1 MKPFHLALLFLFI
14 SFIAQIDATCVG
26 GSPNGILEAGESCD
40 INLNACCTSFC
51 TCNIVGNGVTAG
63 LLTVVYQDPSVSKD
77 ANMNTNVTGTVLQWG
92 SQGRLNFI
100 GTTGCRNNYTMSEI
114 GCFPYWNSPGP
125 YTTPF
130 KMTSTNPVHEFS
142 NCSLQWDVVD
152 ACTNG
157 CTSGPGGCDA
167 TPLGPIT
174 SVFSWGWCGDNVTDS
189 VSGETCDNA
198 LINGGT
204 GQCCTSSCALV
215 PWTAGTPSTIYVQN
229 CNATNVSVSAWYP
242 TTTVA
247 QSTWVSLTVVSNTC
261 TGATLNGG
269 VNGYVN
275 FPARTSPGQSCSIR
289 LRASDGCGR
298 TLDADIGTV
307 NRQCCGD
314 GILWSSSEQCD
325 FGNVT
330 NNAVGSCCSSVCQ
343 NVAFTPTTYTSVNI
357 NNCNANTYP
366 LSLLT
371 PIKSISDT
379 YISTLTYLASTCTGT
394 SLVGGKTGNISFP
407 ALGTPGSCNGLLTY
421 NTTCGLKTNVTTP
434 FIRYCC
440 GDGVF
445 TSGPEGCDLGVN
457 NGAAGSCCTTSCQ
470 DAAISFNGAATIYV
484 PACSGTIF
492 YVPVA
497 NFYPGINVSSTYWSS
512 VVVSLESCTGSVS
525 ANLTH
530 VRFNYGSVPTAG
542 DTCGVTLTLTT
553 TCGST
558 FGSLTTGIIFYCCG
572 DGTITTPIEFCDR
585 GASNGVDCCS
595 SNCSQVLW
603 TNSANASFTIAY
615 TAGTTNKL
623 ISSSYMATSNFPSTL
638 WRTTGATISGTC
650 TNDALSSTNPRTGNV
665 VFTGSPAVTTTCT
678 SIVNPLLITACG
690 AVPSIPFAATV
701 LETGKCGNS
710 VLDAG
715 EACDLGTNNGVAGSC
730 CTTTCTFAPWT
741 IGTPIISQIDN
752 CNSGD
757 GQISD
762 WYQSSTVSTTFWSS
776 VSVSSENC
784 TGNINTQGGVTG
796 TVHFP
801 VAGAGGELCVVT
813 LLATSTCGN
822 TKNSTDTA
830 IRYCCGDGVVTPG
843 SPEMCD
849 QGANN
854 GVSGFCCSATCTTGA
869 FTATAP
875 SPVVI
880 NNCAAVNQSVS
891 TWFVS
896 PSITSGSWT
905 SASITAQNCTPSA
918 TLIGGASGVISI
930 PAESAPQTCF
940 VTVQVGTACGQTNT
954 QTKSITR
961 ACCGDSIV
969 SGTETCDAG
978 VNNGAPGGCC
988 SSSCVVT
995 AFSASAPSPATVA
1008 NCADVNQTIASWF
1021 LSSTVNQSTWSSV
1034 TISAQNCTPA
1044 VSLVSGVT
1052 GNVLIPAES
1061 SPQVCYVTLL
1071 ATTPCGQTVSNTKIL
1086 TRTCC
1091 GDGVVYGSEQCD
1103 IGANNG
1109 LVGYCCTSGCAIIS
1123 FTATAPSPAEIQNC
1137 NAFNVSFANW
1147 YVSPTVV
1154 PASWSSTTITAQNC
1168 TPAASVVGT
1177 QIQFPAQSSPQVCY
1191 VTTNVVTS
1199 CGQSLSATNT
1209 ITRSC
1214 CSDGISSGSETCD
1227 LGSPA
1232 NGALGSC
1239 CPSNCLIASAP
1250 FTASNPSTYS
1260 PLTNCASATIPYTTW
1275 FPSPSINASQWSTVV
1290 VASTT
1295 CTGSVSVSGLNVF
1308 FPAFSAGETC
1318 TVTLTA
1324 TASCGQTLSKTM
1336 TVVRTCCGNSVVE
1349 AGESCDGGA
1358 CCQNTC
1364 AFYTSSQQ
1372 CRSTTGVCDL
1382 PEFCTGSSAICP
1394 ANVLQPNTYQCATST
1409 NDCTVN
1415 VTCDGVS
1422 NTCPSNNVVSG
1433 TTCHFNANYCFS
1445 DTCNGNGTCVR
1456 GAAIN
1461 YDNGVYCDGAETC
1474 NTTTGTLIQGAPP
1487 TCNDS
1492 NSCTTDSCSFI
1503 LNACVNTPTLGTYG
1517 QCGSS
1522 NVGAC
1527 QYGTYSCVGT
1537 GPTPNIT
1544 CVGSV
1549 EPTTEQCAPPA
1560 DTNCNG
1566 VVGDGCPLYCTVDAN
1581 CSSAP
1586 RTVCQDAHCN
1596 PANNSCYLVPKL
1608 AGTNCT
1614 DGLACTINDYCFNGA
1629 CVGDLISCNDDNQCT
1644 VDTCTEPAGVCVYDL
1659 AANLNLPCNV
1669 TNDYCRTMGLC
1680 NNQGECVDG
1689 MTTSCPFI
1697 DQCHSNQCDPDTGTC
1712 VSVEISGACND
1723 GLACTIND
1731 ACGCGVCSGR
1741 VIDCNDNIPCTTD
1754 SCSEPG
1760 GLCVH
1765 ALDAGTCL
1773 IDGQCY
1779 LDNVQNPSNPCLHC
1793 NSALSVI
1800 HWSFTPL
1807 TNHPCNDNDACTEN
1821 DVCVPAFQTCQG
1833 TPITCSASTNQCE
1846 TVQCSGGQCLPSSV
1860 TDNTPCD
1867 DGHYCTTGEVCLSGA
1882 CQAAQYRDCSGLD
1895 TQCTIHQCD
1904 ELTSSCVAINV
1915 PSGTECVASASVC
1928 AGVGMCDGSG
1938 NCGLGASL
1946 VCPNLDPCS
1955 LHSCNAT
1962 YGCVFQSLTGSSC
1975 DDNNVCTLG
1984 DTCSVHEYCTPGST
1998 YLNCDDSDKTTA
2010 DYCDAT
2016 LGCQHQTLA
2025 STDFCVFHDD
2035 CSPSVCH
2042 SVLCLSNVCTYTSLG
2057 DGSLCND
2064 GDVCNGQEFC
2074 HGGVCIDGIALSCDD
2089 DNPCTTDLCD
2099 PLTGCY
2105 HTPISGPYTS
2115 TNPCINTASCVAG
2128 TLIEIPFVLPS
2139 TTACLTYTCHPDPSN
2154 PTSAHV
2160 FVGTPINEGGVC
2172 DDSNA
2177 CTFNDVCRH
2186 GQCLGYERLCP
2197 ASDNQCIVDYT
2208 CDTFT
2213 GDCTPNYVVAGTP
2226 CETGDLC
2233 YDDECDG
2240 AGGCNPVAL
2249 AVTCVPVDQCHGP
2262 GSCIPQ
2268 TGDCTTPLLNDGTS
2282 CDDGNACTQVD
2293 TCVSGYCL
2301 GANPV
2306 ICVPLDECHHTGEC
2320 DTSTGLCSNPIVPD
2334 GSFCEDS
2341 NLCTTAETCQGG
2353 ICTPCGY
2360 TDCTPSNPCLLGSCD
2375 PILGCQT
2382 TFNDGIPC
2390 DDGSLCTNNTVCA
2403 SGVCSPTSGQYVAC
2417 PQTNLCAA
2425 TMCSPE
2431 TGCMQSEVDNCVF
2444 CLIDADC
2451 PYFPCHAQ
2459 HCNTTSQTC
2468 YYTHDN
2474 TKIIG
2479 CLDSLYCNGIETCN
2493 AGTCIEGVPPS
2504 CDDGNA
2510 CTVGFCNYTLNACV
2524 QIPRTGVACDS
2535 VDACVIEAACDS
2547 NGNCVPS
2554 QSVNCAP
2561 SPPCWEA
2568 EGCNSVSGEC
2578 EYISL
2583 ANGISCDDGNLCS
2596 TGDVCHNG
2604 ACTYGALTTCPPTG
2618 ECQVSGA
2625 CNPQTGLCV
2634 VVNEEDG
2641 TPCDDGL
2648 FCTINDRCS
2657 GGACTVSDPNI
2668 CAGIEYDQCQY
2679 IICDEGTDNCLVG
2692 NVNDGTSCY
2701 TGTPYGPCSV
2711 AQDVCVGG
2719 TCTRQYQDGLLC
2731 RPADNSGCDL
2741 ADHCVVGNDFCPN
2754 DDKKAD
2760 GTTCPSTNPCIDN
2773 TCFGGVCL
2781 FDHNVDCSY
2790 LTNITH
2796 YGVCDPL
2803 LGGCS
2808 VLPFPDGT
2816 PCVSGTTLGQCAA
2829 FEAVINGQCVMFFK
2843 PSSTSCDDG
2852 SLCTTGDHCT
2862 GNADLCV
2869 GGASVDC
2876 SSFNTDCSQ
2885 GLCNATDG
2893 SCYLAPL
2900 HDGIMCNADND
2911 PCTVNDTCVSGTCV
2925 AGLPKDCSMYVTP
2938 CQNATCVNETCITF
2952 ITDVNCSDTY
2962 CEGGCTYT
2970 RNYWAYYNMYC
2981 FACNLVREFHPW
2993 PNITGHHT
3001 ETNLLCGKTWYQW
3014 IIQQDKGYAFRK
3026 LAGQWITAYLNQ
3038 LNGACFPYPVQVAFD
3053 EATTLLADCRTTLS
3067 VWDVAAD
3074 PYKALYEVL
3083 YAYNTGTTGPGIC
3096 NSAFCDNSNSTTT
3109 AFNTTACLTR
3119 PSVFYRRVNPTRDV
3133 VFTHVEFIANDD
3145 PENCHHGVYNH
3156 VLMQCDCHLG
3166 WTGSECDKC
3175 AEPYTVDHVYLCVPS
3190 TIEEHAYVLRS
3201 VPSRDVALYLTP
3213 HALSYATKPS
3223 YYPNTHGLECD
3234 CSTSST
3240 ALTFSAHG
3248 TKKMARSAQV
3258 QAWDGFD
3265 DTSLVTHIERLTGE
3279 LESCEATWSVDNVFE
3294 NASTVVYINVTE
3306 SLPPQS
3312 NPWII
3317 SFYTLVASFLI
3328 FLVIFLFFCPRTAR
3342 RKASKRL

>member
-1 MKPFHLALLFLFI
+1 MKPSHLALLFLFFFSF
-14 SFIAQIDATCVG
+14 SFIAQIDAQCVG
-26 GSPNGILEAGESCD
+26 GAPNGVLESGEECD
-40 INLNACCTSFC
+40 E
-51 TCNIVGNGVTAG
+51 NGVTACCSSTCG
-63 LLTVVYQDPSVSKD
+63 CNSLSSYGTSAFTTVYQNPSVS
-77 ANMNTNVTGTVLQWG
+77 TVAALTYTPSSTFQNYPHPG
-92 SQGRLNFI
+92 LVSFI
-100 GTTGCRNNYTMSEI
+100 
-114 GCFPYWNSPGP
+114 
-125 YTTPF
+125 
-130 KMTSTNPVHEFS
+130 STS
-142 NCSLQWDVVD
+142 NCVNTYISAYATCNNVLITQTGRNFPISMQPPYKHETN
-152 ACTNG
+152 CTINWSMRHGCATGLCNSNG
-157 CTSGPGGCDA
+157 CGYGTSNFL
-167 TPLGPIT
+167 TVSQSFT
-174 SVFSWGWCGDNVTDS
+174 WGWCGDNVTDS
-189 VSGETCDNA
+189 AETCDNS
-198 LINGGT
+198 LLNNVT
-204 GQCCTSSCALV
+204 GSCCNATCALQ
-215 PWTAGTPSTIYVQN
+215 PWTNTAPSTIYVQN
-229 CNATNVSVSAWYP
+229 CNATNVSISVWFPS
-242 TTTVA
+242 TTVL
-247 QSTWVSLTVVSNTC
+247 QSTWSSVTVVSNTC

-298 TLDADIGTV
+298 TLDADIGTI

-330 NNAVGSCCSSVCQ
+330 NNAIGSCCSSVCQ

-357 NNCNANTYP
+357 DNCNANTYP
-366 LSLLT
+366 LSLLSPT
-371 PIKSISDT
+371 KSISDT
-379 YISTLTYLASTCTGT
+379 YINTVTYLASTCTGT

-407 ALGTPGSCNGLLTY
+407 ALGTAGACAGTLTY
-421 NTTCGLKTNVTTP
+421 NTTCGIATNVSAN

-457 NGAAGSCCTTSCQ
+457 NGVAGSCCTSTCQ
-470 DAAISFNGAATIYV
+470 DAGATFTPTTLV
-484 PACSGTIF
+484 TVQACTGTIF
-492 YVPVA
+492 YAPVA
-497 NFYPGINVSSTYWSS
+497 SFFPNLNISSTYWQS
-512 VVVSLESCTGSVS
+512 VTVTFETCTGVAN

-530 VRFNYGSVPTAG
+530 VRIPWGSVPTAG
-542 DTCGVTLTLTT
+542 TTCALQVRITT

-558 FGSLTTGIIFYCCG
+558 IDSTPGSGVAFVCCG
-572 DGTITTPIEFCDR
+572 DGTITSPYETCDR
-585 GASNGVDCCS
+585 GANNGADCCTS
-595 SNCSQVLW
+595 SCTQVPW

-615 TAGTTNKL
+615 TTGTTNKA
-623 ISSSYMATSNFPSTL
+623 IATSYMATSNFPSTL

-665 VFTGSPAVTTTCT
+665 VFTGSPAFTTTCT

-690 AVPSIPFAATV
+690 TVASVPFAATV
-701 LETGKCGNS
+701 LEIGLCGNG
-710 VLDAG
+710 VLNAG
-715 EACDLGTNNGVAGSC
+715 EACDLGTNNGVTGSC
-730 CTTTCTFAPWT
+730 CTTSCTFAPWT
-741 IGTPIISQIDN
+741 INSPIISQVDN

-762 WYQSSTVSTTFWSS
+762 WFQSSSVSTTFWSS
-776 VSVSSENC
+776 VSVSTENC
-784 TGNINTQGGVTG
+784 TGNVNTQGGVTG

-801 VAGAGGELCVVT
+801 VAGAGGELCIVT

-830 IRYCCGDGVVTPG
+830 IRYCCGDGIVTPG
-843 SPEMCD
+843 SVEMCD

-854 GVSGFCCSATCTTGA
+854 GVAGFCCSATCTIGA
-869 FTATAP
+869 FTASAP
-875 SPVVI
+875 AAVVI

-918 TLIGGASGVISI
+918 TLIGGATGVISI

-978 VNNGAPGGCC
+978 AGNGAPGGCC

-995 AFSASAPSPATVA
+995 AFSASAPSPTTVA

-1034 TISAQNCTPA
+1034 VISSQNCTPA
-1044 VSLVSGVT
+1044 VSLVGGVT
-1052 GNVLIPAES
+1052 GNVQIPAES
-1061 SPQVCYVTLL
+1061 SPQVCSVTLL

-1103 IGANNG
+1103 IGVNNG
-1109 LVGYCCTSGCAIIS
+1109 LAGYCCTSGCAIIAFS
-1123 FTATAPSPAEIQNC
+1123 AIAPSPAEIQNC

-1154 PASWSSTTITAQNC
+1154 PASWASTTITAQNC
-1168 TPAASVVGT
+1168 TPAATVVGS

-1209 ITRSC
+1209 ITRTC
-1214 CSDGISSGSETCD
+1214 CGDGITSGSETCD
-1227 LGSPA
+1227 LGSSA

-1239 CPSNCLIASAP
+1239 CPSNCLISGVS
-1250 FTASNPSTYS
+1250 FTSSNPSTYS
-1260 PLTNCASATIPYTTW
+1260 PLPNCGSATIPYTTW
-1275 FPSPSINASQWSTVV
+1275 FPSPSINISQWSGVV
-1290 VASTT
+1290 LTSTT
-1295 CTGSVSVSGLNVF
+1295 CTGSVSVSGSNVF

-1318 TVTLTA
+1318 SVTLTA

-1349 AGESCDGGA
+1349 AGESCDGGD

-1372 CRSTTGVCDL
+1372 CRASAGTCDVA
-1382 PEFCTGSSAICP
+1382 EFCTGSSSICP
-1394 ANVLQPNTYQCATST
+1394 ADVLQPNTYQCATST

-1415 VTCDGVS
+1415 ITCTGLS
-1422 NTCPSNNVVSG
+1422 TTCPSNNVVSG
-1433 TTCHFNANYCFS
+1433 TTCHFNANYCFT

-1461 YDNGVYCDGAETC
+1461 YDDGIYCNGAETC
-1474 NTTTGTLIQGAPP
+1474 NTTTGTLVQGPAP
-1487 TCNDS
+1487 TCDDG
-1492 NSCTTDSCSFI
+1492 NSCTTDSCSFL
-1503 LNACVNTPTLGTYG
+1503 LNACVNAPTPGTYG

-1549 EPTTEQCAPPA
+1549 EPTAEQCAPPV

-1586 RTVCQDAHCN
+1586 RLFCQDAKCN
-1596 PANNSCYLVPKL
+1596 PANNSCYLVPKV

-1614 DGLACTINDYCFNGA
+1614 DGLACTINDHCFNGE
-1629 CVGDLISCNDDNQCT
+1629 CVGDAISCSDNNECT
-1644 VDTCTEPAGVCVYDL
+1644 IDTCTEPAGVCIHDL
-1659 AANLNLPCNV
+1659 TSLLNTPCNV
-1669 TNDYCRTMGLC
+1669 TNDYCRTSGLC
-1680 NNQGECVDG
+1680 NNQGECVG
-1689 MTTSCPFI
+1689 GAVTTCPVI
-1697 DQCHSNQCDPDTGTC
+1697 DQCHSNLCDPDTGNC

-1723 GLACTIND
+1723 GLACTVND
-1731 ACGCGVCSGR
+1731 ACGCGVCAGR
-1741 VIDCNDNIPCTTD
+1741 VIDCNDNIPCTLD
-1754 SCSEPG
+1754 SCSEPS

-1765 ALDAGTCL
+1765 TLQANTCL

-1779 LDNVQNPSNPCLHC
+1779 PTDTQNPSNPCLHC
-1793 NSALSVI
+1793 NVSLSTTQ
-1800 HWSFTPL
+1800 WSFTPQL
-1807 TNHPCNDNDACTEN
+1807 AHPCDDNDSCTEN
-1821 DVCVPAFQTCQG
+1821 DVCVPAFHTCQG
-1833 TPITCSASTNQCE
+1833 TPITCPASTNQCE

-1860 TDNTPCD
+1860 IDNTPCD
-1867 DGHYCTTGEVCLSGA
+1867 DGHYCTTGEVCLSGT

-1946 VCPNLDPCS
+1946 SCPNLDQCS
-1955 LHSCNAT
+1955 IHSCNAT
-1962 YGCVFQSLTGSSC
+1962 YGCVSQSLTGSSC
-1975 DDNNVCTLG
+1975 DDGNVCTLG
-1984 DTCSVHEYCTPGST
+1984 DTCSAHEYCTPGST
-1998 YLNCDDSDKTTA
+1998 YLNCNDNDKTTA
-2010 DYCDAT
+2010 DYCDAS
-2016 LGCQHQTLA
+2016 LGCQYDTL
-2025 STDFCVFHDD
+2025 SNSGFCVFAAD
-2035 CSPSVCH
+2035 CSDSVCR
-2042 SVLCLSNVCTYTSLG
+2042 SVSCVANTCTYTNLG
-2057 DGSLCND
+2057 DGTLCND
-2064 GDVCNGQEFC
+2064 GNVCNGQEFC

-2089 DNPCTTDLCD
+2089 NNPCTNDLCD
-2099 PLTGCY
+2099 PITGCY
-2105 HTPISGPYTS
+2105 HTPISGPYVS
-2115 TNPCINTASCVAG
+2115 TNPCINTASCVSG

-2139 TTACLTYTCHPDPSN
+2139 TTACLTYSCHPDPLN

-2160 FVGTPINEGGVC
+2160 FVGTPINEGGAC

-2186 GQCLGYERLCP
+2186 GQCLGFERLCP

-2213 GDCTPNYVVAGTP
+2213 GDCTTNYVVAGTP

-2233 YDDECDG
+2233 YNDECDG
-2240 AGGCNPVAL
+2240 AGGCNPVSL
-2249 AVTCVPVDQCHGP
+2249 AVTCDPIDSCHGP

-2268 TGDCTTPLLNDGTS
+2268 TGDCTTPLLADGTS
-2282 CDDGNACTQVD
+2282 CDDGNACTQTD
-2293 TCVSGYCL
+2293 TCLNGYCS
-2301 GANPV
+2301 GGNPV
-2306 ICVPLDECHHTGEC
+2306 ICRPLDECHFTGEC
-2320 DTSTGLCSNPIVPD
+2320 NTTTGVCTDPIVPD
-2334 GSFCEDS
+2334 GSFCEDD

-2353 ICTPCGY
+2353 VCTPCGF
-2360 TDCTPSNPCLLGSCD
+2360 TDCTPTNPCLLGSCD
-2375 PILGCQT
+2375 PDLGCQYT
-2382 TFNDGIPC
+2382 YNDGIPC
-2390 DDGSLCTNNTVCA
+2390 DDGSLCTNNTVCV
-2403 SGVCSPTSGQYVAC
+2403 SGVCSPTSGQYVEC
-2417 PQTNLCAA
+2417 MQTNLCSA
-2425 TMCSPE
+2425 TMCSTE

-2444 CLIDADC
+2444 CLADSDC
-2451 PYFPCHAQ
+2451 PYLPCHAQ
-2459 HCNTTSQTC
+2459 HCNTTSQKC

-2474 TKIIG
+2474 SKIIG
-2479 CLDSLYCNGIETCN
+2479 CVDSLYCNGVETCQ

-2510 CTVGFCNYTLNACV
+2510 CTVGICNYTLNACV
-2524 QIPRTGVACDS
+2524 QIPRTGVHCDS
-2535 VDACVIEAACDS
+2535 IDACVINAACDS
-2547 NGNCVPS
+2547 SGNCIASEV
-2554 QSVNCAP
+2554 VNCAP

-2568 EGCNSVSGEC
+2568 EGCNSISGEC

-2583 ANGISCDDGNLCS
+2583 ANGASCDDGNLCS
-2596 TGDVCHNG
+2596 TGDICYNG
-2604 ACTYGALTTCPPTG
+2604 ACTYGTFTTCPPTG
-2618 ECQVSGA
+2618 DCQVEGA

-2634 VVNEEDG
+2634 TINEADG

-2657 GGACTVSDPNI
+2657 AGTCSVSDPNI

-2760 GTTCPSTNPCIDN
+2760 GTTCPSVNPCIDN

-2816 PCVSGTTLGQCAA
+2816 PCVSGNTLGQCAA
-2829 FEAVINGQCVMFFK
+2829 FEAVVNGVCTIFFE
-2843 PSSTSCDDG
+2843 PSTTTCNDG

-2869 GGASVDC
+2869 GGSSVNC
-2876 SSFNTDCSQ
+2876 SSYNTDCSQ
-2885 GLCNATDG
+2885 GLCNSTNG
-2893 SCYLAPL
+2893 SCYLSPR

-2938 CQNATCVNETCITF
+2938 CQNATCVNETCVTF
-2952 ITDVNCSDTY
+2952 ITDVNCSDSY

-2970 RNYWAYYNMYC
+2970 RGYWAYYNMYC
-2981 FACNLVREFHPW
+2981 FACNLERVFHPW
-2993 PNITGHHT
+2993 PNVTGIHT
-3001 ETNLLCGKTWYQW
+3001 EITQLCGKTYYQW

-3026 LAGQWITAYLNQ
+3026 LVGQWITAYLNT
-3038 LNGACFPYPVQVAFD
+3038 LNGACMPYPVQVAFNQSV
-3053 EATTLLADCRTTLS
+3053 ALLAQCHTGLS
-3067 VWDVAAD
+3067 VWDVAAT
-3074 PYKALYEVL
+3074 PYKTLYEIL
-3083 YAYNTGTTGPGIC
+3083 YAYNTGASGPGVC
-3096 NSAFCDNSNSTTT
+3096 NSAFCDNSNATVT
-3109 AFNTTACLTR
+3109 AFNTTACLTK
-3119 PSVFYRRVNPTRDV
+3119 PSVFYRRVNPSRDV
-3133 VFTHVEFIANDD
+3133 EFTHIEFVANDEQD
-3145 PENCHHGVYNH
+3145 DCHHGTYNPI
-3156 VLMQCDCHLG
+3156 QFKCDCMLG
-3166 WTGSECDKC
+3166 WGGADCTSC
-3175 AEPYTVDHVYLCVPS
+3175 AQPTDPTHAYVCVPS
-3190 TIEEHAYVLRS
+3190 TVEHSKYILRS
-3201 VPSRDVALYLTP
+3201 VPSHDLARYLTP
-3213 HALSYATKPS
+3213 HALPYIDNLKVSYL
-3223 YYPNTHGLECD
+3223 PNTHGLDCD
-3234 CSTSST
+3234 CTPSH
-3240 ALTFSAHG
+3240 ALTVFSS
-3248 TKKMARSAQV
+3248 KKKQRSV
-3258 QAWDGFD
+3258 EVHAWDGVT
-3265 DTSLVTHIERLTGE
+3265 DTPLITHIEQLGSE
-3279 LESCEATWSVDNVFE
+3279 LEQCEATWNVNNIYE
-3294 NASTVVYINVTE
+3294 NASSVIYLNVTE
-3306 SLPPQS
+3306 KLPPQS

-3317 SFYTLVASFLI
+3317 GFYSFIFGFLLVFIML
-3328 FLVIFLFFCPRTAR
+3328 LFRYSR
-3342 RKASKRL
+3342 RKQRAKGL